1 MIPEDERVLGF
12 FLPQTQQGP
21 GEECDPGACTGLK
34 YSSVMTMDENYGGEV
49 RGRSRSLGSSI
60 AGRRQV
66 ELSPH
71 PPTHLPQTDPPLG
84 AIPSPTLAPCCSGK
98 RLIAQAWVYGKW
110 IRDSFLSC

>member
-1 MIPEDERVLGF
+1 
-12 FLPQTQQGP
+12 
-21 GEECDPGACTGLK
+21 
-34 YSSVMTMDENYGGEV
+34 MTMDENHGGGGE
-49 RGRSRSLGSSI
+49 GEGPFPGSSI
-60 AGRRQV
+60 AGQRQV

-98 RLIAQAWVYGKW
+98 KLIAQAWVYGKW